1 MDVMKNIGPAMELAK
16 IRLGLFIALSA
27 LSGYMI
33 HKPVPSFHGFCIA
46 FAVFILSC
54 GCGSLNNLQ
63 DRKKDR
69 LSQRTCGRALPE
81 KRLNP
86 GYACIQALLLISA
99 GLGMLNHLSTGAVT
113 VILGCLSIILYN
125 GLYTPLKSISLFA
138 LVPGIMCG
146 MAAPLIGWAGA
157 DGGVPD
163 LRLWSIMVIIALW
176 QLPHLGLLLLL
187 HLSDYSKG
195 NTYCF
200 LRHVR
205 QDALGRMIF
214 LWVLNLTA
222 MMLFLILQGVLISQ
236 PAQILMVVDAA
247 LLVLMF
253 SIKFLSGRSPSY
265 RYLFV
270 HLNMTLL
277 FAMVL
282 LVVERVF
289 LFSSIQ

>member
-1 MDVMKNIGPAMELAK
+1 MDIMKNIGPAMELAK

-33 HKPVPSFHGFCIA
+33 HKPVPSFHGFLIA

-63 DRKKDR
+63 DRKKDH
-69 LSQRTCGRALPE
+69 LSQRTCGRALPK

-86 GYACIQALLLISA
+86 GYAGIQAFLLISA
-99 GLGMLNHLSTGAVT
+99 GLGMLNHLSTGTVT

-187 HLSDYSKG
+187 HLADYSKG

-205 QDALGRMIF
+205 KDALGRMIF

-236 PAQILMVVDAA
+236 SAQVLMVVDAA

-253 SIKFLSGRSPSY
+253 SIKFLYSRCPSY

-270 HLNMTLL
+270 HLNITLL

-282 LVVERVF
+282 LVVERVLLF
-289 LFSSIQ
+289 L